1 MNSRRETEEKSLHA
15 NPIAPAAAEDVE
27 AAVQR
32 IVRSTPA
39 RRMDLIPILQAI
51 QAEYRYL
58 PEAALRCVARELN
71 IPPATVYGVATFY
84 SQFALNPKGK
94 WVIQVCNG
102 TACHVRGAKRLLD
115 ALNRRL
121 GLTENGSTT
130 GDGLFTLEIV
140 SCLGACGL
148 APVVVVGDKVHGQL
162 TEEAIELLIDHLEA
176 EEGQGEKVEEA
187 GREVRSR

>member
-1 MNSRRETEEKSLHA
+1 MHA